1 MIFYIEYLYRVSKE
15 IRLIISNCVQI
26 CVRRKLQD
34 SSVLSATDRQSELY
48 RIATDF
54 QSSNQLYACKI
65 KVLNVRQQ
73 ILQNM
78 ISDFKFFTFIFSF

>member
-1 MIFYIEYLYRVSKE
+1 MIFCIEYLYRVSKE

-34 SSVLSATDRQSELY
+34 SSYSATDRQSELY

-65 KVLNVRQQ
+65 KVLKVRQQ